1 MRSEAGSLYLGGEFM
16 RRISSRSCHL
26 QTFLNLGFL
35 LLFASVT
42 FFGQSLGEVARENR
56 DKKATVTTAAPSKVI
71 TNADLP
77 KDPEGDE
84 ISTAGAEEAS
94 PDKVAANAR
103 SSQRAAQQRAAEQRA
118 GAQWRKQI
126 LNQKQTIASLQERA
140 EKLKATIYFMDPNT
154 DYDAVAFNRYQARQL
169 ERLQEIREKIEL
181 QKKKL
186 EEMQETARHAGMH
199 TPVYDP

>member
-1 MRSEAGSLYLGGEFM
+1 M

-26 QTFLNLGFL
+26 QAFLGLL

-42 FFGQSLGEVARENR
+42 VYSQSLGDVARENR
-56 DKKATVTTAAPSKVI
+56 DKKASATPTTPSKVI

-94 PDKVAANAR
+94 PGKAAANAR

-126 LNQKQTIASLQERA
+126 LNQKQMIANLQERA
-140 EKLKATIYFMDPNT
+140 DKLKATIYFMDPNT

-169 ERLQEIREKIEL
+169 ERLQEVREKIEL

-186 EEMQETARHAGMH
+186 EEMQEAARHAGMH